1 MNFKKLA
8 LAAAVAVAP
17 MSALALEPMQ
27 DEALSAVTGQ
37 DGISIGLN
45 LDATLNV
52 GIEDTDGFAGN
63 TGEGMI
69 LIENMGLSTGN
80 GDLNLVI
87 DSASSGSGGGVL
99 QVSIQADEL
108 TVDTGDLYVGQG
120 TDGTDVVPG
129 DGSAVAAGI
138 AKVGTELTA
147 VQASAFS
154 DPILESVSITL
165 NDLELSLQLGSEA
178 SNLFAI
184 STTSVLSIEIGTLAD
199 GSDNLTLNDAAGGGA
214 LSVDQLALNN
224 LDVDGITGQVT
235 TSGLVINTNGALT
248 GVEVAAMGV
257 QLGTADS
264 IGNVY
269 VTGLDLSNTA
279 ITIAG
284 H

>member
-27 DEALSAVTGQ
+27 DEALSGVTGQ

-52 GIEDTDGFAGN
+52 GIEDTNGFTGN
-63 TGEGMI
+63 TGAGMI
-69 LIENMGLSTGN
+69 LIENMGLSTGT

-120 TDGTDVVPG
+120 TDGTDV
-129 DGSAVAAGI
+129 AAGI

-147 VQASAFS
+147 VQGSAFT
-154 DPILESVSITL
+154 DPVLESVSITL

-184 STTSVLSIEIGTLAD
+184 STTSVLSIDIGTLAD
-199 GSDNLTLNDAAGGGA
+199 GTDNLTLNDASGNGS
-214 LSVDQLALNN
+214 LSVDQLSLNN

-248 GVEVAAMGV
+248 GVQVAAMGV

>member
-27 DEALSAVTGQ
+27 DDALSSVTGQ

-45 LDATLNV
+45 LNASLNV
-52 GIEDTDGFAGN
+52 GIEDTDGFGTN
-63 TGEGMI
+63 TGAGMI
-69 LIENMGLSTGN
+69 LIENMGLSTGT

-99 QVSIQADEL
+99 QVSIQADAL

-120 TDGTDVVPG
+120 TDGTDV
-129 DGSAVAAGI
+129 AAGI

-147 VQASAFS
+147 VQGSAFS
-154 DPILESVSITL
+154 DPILESVSVTL

>member
-8 LAAAVAVAP
+8 LAAVAP

-27 DEALSAVTGQ
+27 DEALSGVTGQ

-63 TGEGMI
+63 TGAGMI
-69 LIENMGLSTGN
+69 LIENMGLSTGT

-99 QVSIQADEL
+99 QVSIQADAL
-108 TVDTGDLYVGQG
+108 TVNTGDLYVGQG
-120 TDGTDVVPG
+120 TDGTD
-129 DGSAVAAGI
+129 VAAGI

-147 VQASAFS
+147 VQGSTFS
-154 DPILESVSITL
+154 DPILESVSVTL

-235 TSGLVINTNGALT
+235 TSGLVINTNGALS

>member
-27 DEALSAVTGQ
+27 DEALSGVTGQ

-63 TGEGMI
+63 TGAGMI
-69 LIENMGLSTGN
+69 LIENMGLSTGT

-99 QVSIQADEL
+99 QVSIQADAL
-108 TVDTGDLYVGQG
+108 TVNTGDLYVGQG
-120 TDGTDVVPG
+120 TDGTD
-129 DGSAVAAGI
+129 VAAGI

-147 VQASAFS
+147 VQGSTFS
-154 DPILESVSITL
+154 DPILESVSVTL

-235 TSGLVINTNGALT
+235 TSGLVINTNGALS

>member
-1 MNFKKLA
+1 
-8 LAAAVAVAP
+8 
-17 MSALALEPMQ
+17 
-27 DEALSAVTGQ
+27 
-37 DGISIGLN
+37 
-45 LDATLNV
+45 
-52 GIEDTDGFAGN
+52 
-63 TGEGMI
+63 
-69 LIENMGLSTGN
+69 
-80 GDLNLVI
+80 
-87 DSASSGSGGGVL
+87 
-99 QVSIQADEL
+99 
-108 TVDTGDLYVGQG
+108 
-120 TDGTDVVPG
+120 
-129 DGSAVAAGI
+129 
-138 AKVGTELTA
+138 VGTELTA
-147 VQASAFS
+147 VQGSTFS
-154 DPILESVSITL
+154 DPILESVSVTL

-235 TSGLVINTNGALT
+235 TSGLVINTNGALS

>member
-27 DEALSAVTGQ
+27 DEALSGVTGP

-63 TGEGMI
+63 TGAGMI
-69 LIENMGLSTGN
+69 LIENMGLSTGT

-99 QVSIQADEL
+99 QVSIQADAL
-108 TVDTGDLYVGQG
+108 TVNTGDLYVGQG
-120 TDGTDVVPG
+120 TDGTD
-129 DGSAVAAGI
+129 VAAGI

-147 VQASAFS
+147 VQGSTFS
-154 DPILESVSITL
+154 DPILESVSVTL

-235 TSGLVINTNGALT
+235 TSGLVINTNGALS

>member
-1 MNFKKLA
+1 
-8 LAAAVAVAP
+8 
-17 MSALALEPMQ
+17 MQ
-27 DEALSAVTGQ
+27 DEDLSGVTGQ

-52 GIEDTDGFAGN
+52 GIEDTNGFTGN
-63 TGEGMI
+63 TGAGMI
-69 LIENMGLSTGN
+69 LIENMGLSTGT

-120 TDGTDVVPG
+120 TDGTDV
-129 DGSAVAAGI
+129 AAGI

-147 VQASAFS
+147 VQGSAFT
-154 DPILESVSITL
+154 DPVLESVSITL

-184 STTSVLSIEIGTLAD
+184 STTSVLSIDIGTLAD
-199 GSDNLTLNDAAGGGA
+199 GTDNLTLNDASGNGS
-214 LSVDQLALNN
+214 LSVDQLSLNN

-248 GVEVAAMGV
+248 GVQVAAMGV

>member
-27 DEALSAVTGQ
+27 DDALSSVTGQ

-45 LDATLNV
+45 LNATLNV

-99 QVSIQADEL
+99 QVSIQADAL
-108 TVDTGDLYVGQG
+108 TVNTGDLYVGQG
-120 TDGTDVVPG
+120 TDGTD
-129 DGSAVAAGI
+129 VAAGI

-147 VQASAFS
+147 VQGSTFS
-154 DPILESVSITL
+154 DPILESVSVTL

-235 TSGLVINTNGALT
+235 TSGLVINTNGALS

-269 VTGLDLSNTA
+269 VTGLDLSKIGRA
-279 ITIAG
+279 
-284 H
+284 HV

>member
-27 DEALSAVTGQ
+27 DEALSSVTGQ

-52 GIEDTDGFAGN
+52 GIEDTDGFTGN
-63 TGEGMI
+63 TGAGMI
-69 LIENMGLSTGN
+69 LIENMGLSTGA

-99 QVSIQADEL
+99 QVSIQADAL

-120 TDGTDVVPG
+120 TDGTDV
-129 DGSAVAAGI
+129 AAGI

-147 VQASAFS
+147 VQASTFS
-154 DPILESVSITL
+154 DPILESVSVTL

-235 TSGLVINTNGALT
+235 TSGLVINTNGALS

>member
-27 DEALSAVTGQ
+27 DEALSGVTGQ

-45 LDATLNV
+45 LNASLNV
-52 GIEDTDGFAGN
+52 GIEDTNGFTGN
-63 TGEGMI
+63 TGAGMI
-69 LIENMGLSTGN
+69 LIENMGLSTGT

-99 QVSIQADEL
+99 QVSIQADAL

-120 TDGTDVVPG
+120 TDGTDV
-129 DGSAVAAGI
+129 AAGI

-147 VQASAFS
+147 VQGSAFS
-154 DPILESVSITL
+154 DPILESVSVTL

-184 STTSVLSIEIGTLAD
+184 STTSVLSIEIGTLQD

>member
-27 DEALSAVTGQ
+27 DEALSGVTGQ

-63 TGEGMI
+63 TGAGMI
-69 LIENMGLSTGN
+69 LIENMGLSTGT

-87 DSASSGSGGGVL
+87 DSASSGSGGGVR
-99 QVSIQADEL
+99 QVSIQADAL
-108 TVDTGDLYVGQG
+108 TVNTGDLYVGQG
-120 TDGTDVVPG
+120 TDGTD
-129 DGSAVAAGI
+129 VAAGI

-147 VQASAFS
+147 VQGSTFS
-154 DPILESVSITL
+154 DPILESVSVTL

-235 TSGLVINTNGALT
+235 TSGLVINTNGALS